1 MSDIKRTSLNLDF
14 DLIRQAE
21 EILGTRGTTDTVRQ
35 ALREV
40 VRRERIRRLL
50 AVRFDH
56 LPDTWLDD
64 LRSTGRIPE

>member
-1 MSDIKRTSLNLDF
+1 MTDIKRTSLNLDF
-14 DLIRQAE
+14 DLVRQAE

-56 LPDTWLDD
+56 LPETWLDD